1 MRDFRDAK
9 VMARTLRAA
18 LAAKGLRITNSQS
31 LEFIAEMFGAAD
43 WNTLAAAI
51 HREADIAHKSTTQS
65 PLSSAEG
72 NPVLPFSA
80 KFAMTQRR
88 ALDYARQRKHEYAT
102 LEHFLVALIEDA
114 DAATVM
120 KVCNADFGELRKNL
134 VSYLDNDLKRLVV
147 DTGGEP
153 KPTAAFHRV
162 VQRAGLQAQDL
173 GRPMVTGA
181 NALLALFSE
190 TASPAARLLDE
201 QGMSRRD
208 VANIVT
214 QNTGKGT
221 GDTQI

>member
-9 VMARTLRAA
+9 AMARTLRAA

-31 LEFIAEMFGAAD
+31 LEFVAEMFGAAD

-51 HREADIAHKSTTQS
+51 HREADAHKGNTRS
-65 PLSSAEG
+65 PLSGVEDD
-72 NPVLPFSA
+72 PMLPFSV

-102 LEHFLVALIEDA
+102 LEHFLLALTEDA
-114 DAATVM
+114 DASTVM

-134 VSYLDNDLKRLVV
+134 IGYLDNNLERLVV
-147 DTGGEP
+147 DNGGDP

-162 VQRAGLQAQDL
+162 VQRAVLHAQGL

-181 NALLALFSE
+181 NALLGLFSE
-190 TASPAARLLDE
+190 TASPAYRLLDE
-201 QGMSRRD
+201 QGMIRRD
-208 VANIVT
+208 VANVVA
-214 QNTGKGT
+214 QNAGKGT
-221 GDTQI
+221 DDIKV